1 MYLPHMRAFK
11 KLVGLR
17 QTIWFDLF
25 FIFCLYSLFIL
36 IFFSFLTFSLI
47 FIGLLTF
54 VER

>member
-17 QTIWFDLF
+17 QTIWFDLL
-25 FIFCLYSLFIL
+25 FIFCLYSL
-36 IFFSFLTFSLI
+36 IFFSLSLNF